1 MEQILYMPVRGA
13 PNYLLFRVTSF
24 MLLLALHLYAVVIPW
39 QKSTLIHKRDQNC
52 SRHGLPLCWSTQ
64 NAHNLIQRDFH
75 GERYEKYFVNFNVEN
90 KLEKVPREESESQ
103 RETLNEKVL
112 LFITYALT
120 IYESFTIM
128 LMLCNR
134 KCRFSL
140 LTRCNY
146 FVFRNFFM
154 PLKLFS
160 N

>member
-1 MEQILYMPVRGA
+1 
-13 PNYLLFRVTSF
+13 

-39 QKSTLIHKRDQNC
+39 QKKHFNTQEGPKLQQTRPSLVLVNLEC
-52 SRHGLPLCWSTQ
+52 SQFL
-64 NAHNLIQRDFH
+64 QRDFY

-112 LFITYALT
+112 LLITHALT

-134 KCRFSL
+134 NCRFSV

-146 FVFRNFFM
+146 NFEFRNFF
-154 PLKLFS
+154 KRKTY
-160 N
+160 

>member
-1 MEQILYMPVRGA
+1 
-13 PNYLLFRVTSF
+13 
-24 MLLLALHLYAVVIPW
+24 MLVNLE
-39 QKSTLIHKRDQNC
+39 C
-52 SRHGLPLCWSTQ
+52 SQSL
-64 NAHNLIQRDFH
+64 QRDFH
-75 GERYEKYFVNFNVEN
+75 HGECYEKYFVNFNVEN

-112 LFITYALT
+112 LFITQALT

-134 KCRFSL
+134 NCRFSV

-146 FVFRNFFM
+146 FVFRKFFFM
-154 PLKLFS
+154 HLKLFS